1 MDIHYSPGVS
11 PLDFDDSA
19 KLGLVA
25 AHVLAEHHLAG
36 SVQLVI
42 VDDDY
47 MASLNKAYRGK
58 TSTTDVLSFSFN
70 DAEGESI
77 PFEIADGLEKSG
89 GEIYISLRQA
99 DLQAEEL
106 GISVLEEMA
115 RLLTH
120 GLLHLAGYEHDSERE
135 LLHMERETDRLL
147 LSAGLLPV
155 SL

>member
-1 MDIHYSPGVS
+1 MDIHYGPGVS
-11 PLDFDDSA
+11 PIDSDDGT
-19 KLGLVA
+19 KLNHVA
-25 AHVLAEHHLAG
+25 THVLAEHPLPG

-42 VDDDY
+42 IDDDY
-47 MASLNKAYRGK
+47 MASLNRSYRGK
-58 TSTTDVLSFSFN
+58 AATTDVLSFSFS
-70 DAEGESI
+70 DSEADSI
-77 PFEIADGLEKSG
+77 SFEIADGLEKSS

-106 GISVLEEMA
+106 GILRVEEIA

-120 GLLHLAGYEHDSERE
+120 GLLHLAGYEHDSETE

-147 LSAGLLPV
+147 QSAGLLPV